1 MVNLHDMMIG
11 AKILPASDQLSS
23 ISIELLACLRERWW
37 VNEWACERWWEMVS
51 EWGRMCCGRVYV
63 SPKASKLGS
72 NFPSILWWAGR
83 EMEGLK
89 NSLSASLVSDFFCTG
104 LDGRTQVLD
113 LSNNT
118 VRRFHLKIPKPWKFN
133 FSNSMFSSNSIFSR
147 QHFLFQVTALENEMF
162 QRAGLISHND
172 HMVT

>member
-23 ISIELLACLRERWW
+23 ISIELFACLREM
-37 VNEWACERWWEMVS
+37 VSERVRMWEMVS
-51 EWGRMCCGRVYV
+51 EWVRMCCGRVYV

-72 NFPSILWWAGR
+72 NFPPILWWAGR

-89 NSLSASLVSDFFCTG
+89 NSLSASLVSDFFCAG

-118 VRRFHLKIPKPWKFN
+118 VRRFHLKITKPF
-133 FSNSMFSSNSIFSR
+133 FQISNSMFSS

-162 QRAGLISHND
+162 QRAGLISYND
-172 HMVT
+172 DMVT

>member
-11 AKILPASDQLSS
+11 AKILPASDQLST
-23 ISIELLACLRERWW
+23 ISIELFERDG
-37 VNEWACERWWEMVS
+37 EWASERWWEMVS
-51 EWGRMCCGRVYV
+51 VRVRMCCGRVYV

-72 NFPSILWWAGR
+72 NFPSILWWAAGR

-89 NSLSASLVSDFFCTG
+89 NSLSASLVSDFFWTG

-118 VRRFHLKIPKPWKFN
+118 VRRFHLKITKPWKFI
-133 FSNSMFSSNSIFSR
+133 FSNSMFSWNSIFSR

-162 QRAGLISHND
+162 QRAGLISYND
-172 HMVT
+172 DMVT